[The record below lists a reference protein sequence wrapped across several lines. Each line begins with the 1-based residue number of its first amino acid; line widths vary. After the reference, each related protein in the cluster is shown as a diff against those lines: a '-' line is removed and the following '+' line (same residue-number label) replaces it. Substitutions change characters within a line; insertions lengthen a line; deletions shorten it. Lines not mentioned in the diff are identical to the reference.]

1 MGGSVVGR
9 VFTQEGMEMFFKEAK
24 VDDGL
29 WLERLV
35 QKGWDESELIS
46 GVVGYVL
53 EMPKLAISL
62 NSAAPFSRSVSLVFL
77 SVSPFLVV
85 EGCGGIS
92 SAGLVI

>member
-1 MGGSVVGR
+1 
-9 VFTQEGMEMFFKEAK
+9 MEMFFKEAK

-35 QKGWDESELIS
+35 QKGWDGSELMS
-46 GVVGYVL
+46 GVAGYVL

-62 NSAAPFSRSVSLVFL
+62 NSAAPVFTVCFFGLSCFSL